1 MSVPRSPLDGHPDD
15 IKMLQAAM
23 SEASLI
29 IHSPPDIPP
38 NAEILGVCGVSTEN
52 ADQHK
57 YGWMVADFLH
67 WKTLFY
73 RVGNKEAQVCR
84 RSPNLARPVS
94 VVANIIGTTDL
105 DQFARPP

>member
-1 MSVPRSPLDGHPDD
+1 MATPPAPQEGSPDD

-29 IHSPPDIPP
+29 IHSPPDIPA
-38 NAEILGVCGVSTEN
+38 NAEILGVCGVSADN

-67 WKTLFY
+67 WKTLFHK
-73 RVGNKEAQVCR
+73 VGNRPAQVCR
-84 RSPNLARPVS
+84 SSPKPSKVVS
-94 VVANIIGTTDL
+94 YIS
-105 DQFARPP
+105 